1 MSGWL
6 DSPILNIL
14 EKGLDASS
22 LRQKVLAD
30 NVANVDT
37 PGFKRSDVSFQEVL
51 GQALGEENS
60 TTGLLLK
67 RTSPQHLPG
76 SNENAVTGVV
86 QEQNTSL
93 RNDGNNVDIDRE
105 MANVAENGIYYNSV
119 TRAISAEIALLR
131 AAIQGKP

>member
-6 DSPILNIL
+6 DGPILNIL

-37 PGFKRSDVSFQEVL
+37 PGFKRSDVNFQEVL
-51 GQALGEENS
+51 GQALGEENNR
-60 TTGLLLK
+60 TGLPLK

-76 SNENAVTGVV
+76 SNEIAATGVV
-86 QEQNTSL
+86 TEQNTSL

-131 AAIQGKP
+131 MAIQGKP